1 MQALSFEIGGNTAIF
16 KKPDVN
22 SYAYFTYNN
31 IHKPALLGILGA
43 IIGLKGY
50 TQLHDEKRALELK
63 IKEAKSSEKKEL
75 QEQKKVLDSSFPEFY
90 KKLNS
95 LKISIRP
102 LAKNGYF
109 SKKIQTFNNSVGYGS
124 KEAGGNLIVREQW
137 LEKPKWQII
146 IQDDRSDEYKK
157 IKEYLL
163 DSKAVFIPY
172 LGKNDHPA
180 NIARNKVKEIEL
192 KKSKEFDKIDSL
204 FFEEEFEI
212 SSRAGRNILPFLF
225 KESSPVSLQKEFHFY
240 ENKNL
245 IYTNQKVDLKSNYE
259 NIYFYDEK
267 NYFFF

>member
-50 TQLHDEKRALELK
+50 TQLHDEKKALEVK
-63 IKEAKSSEKKEL
+63 IKESKGSEKKSLE
-75 QEQKKVLDSSFPEFY
+75 EQRNDLDESYPEFY
-90 KKLNS
+90 EKLKS

-102 LAKNGYF
+102 LGENGYF
-109 SKKIQTFNNSVGYGS
+109 SKKIQVFNNSVGYAS

-146 IQDDRSDEYKK
+146 IQDDGSAEYEK

-163 DSKAVFIPY
+163 GSKAVFIPY

-180 NIARNKVKEIEL
+180 NIDNVKELEL
-192 KKSKEFDKIDSL
+192 SEELYLEEGLYIDSL
-204 FFEEEFEI
+204 FIKNGEI
-212 SSRAGRNILPFLF
+212 DGYEKEDETPFVF
-225 KESSPVSLQKEFHFY
+225 QEVSPVSLQKDFHFY
-240 ENKNL
+240 EYETLCFTNCELDNEPKNTFS
-245 IYTNQKVDLKSNYE
+245 YGD
-259 NIYFYDEK
+259 K
-267 NYFFF
+267 NYTFI